1 MSLRSAQDWP
11 RAHLPWMPWRTPDPL
26 EPVASSVDLLRGR
39 REAGASRARVSRGG
53 LSCATCTSGTE
64 WGLPVRCMGT
74 SGSGSP
80 ALCLL
85 SQCSQ
90 PPASRAGC
98 VVGFLASFA
107 SFPSLCSADAPGP
120 GPSAGHRAGEGV
132 STGRHETGPLVLP
145 AAAPL
150 RLALPSHPSPPW
162 EAAALLSPSAEA

>member
-1 MSLRSAQDWP
+1 M
-11 RAHLPWMPWRTPDPL
+11 
-26 EPVASSVDLLRGR
+26 
-39 REAGASRARVSRGG
+39 SRGG

-64 WGLPVRCMGT
+64 RQCWGLPVRCMGT

-80 ALCLL
+80 ALCLP

-98 VVGFLASFA
+98 VVGFLASLA

-132 STGRHETGPLVLP
+132 SAGRHETGPLVLP

-150 RLALPSHPSPPW
+150 RLALPSHRSPPW
-162 EAAALLSPSAEA
+162 EAAALLSPSAEARGSPPPAPSGGHSRPAAQAWEQGGLVRQLPGSFRASSSCQDP